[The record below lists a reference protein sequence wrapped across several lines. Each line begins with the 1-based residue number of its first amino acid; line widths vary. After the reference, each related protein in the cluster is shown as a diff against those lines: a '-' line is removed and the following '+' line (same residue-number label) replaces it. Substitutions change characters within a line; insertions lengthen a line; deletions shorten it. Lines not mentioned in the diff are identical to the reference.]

1 MTAMPDL
8 SRRDLLKAGG
18 ALVVSFSLEAAWPA
32 RAQTAATLK
41 TDLGK
46 TTDANE
52 VDGFLA
58 VHPDGSVTVYS
69 GKVDLGTGF
78 RIAVRQMVAEELE
91 LPVERIALIEGDT
104 ALTPDQGPTAG
115 SSGIQRGG
123 VQIRQ
128 AAATARQALLRL
140 ASEALKT
147 PPEALVLE
155 NGSIRAKARGKR
167 VRFGDLIGGKP
178 FALKLDAK
186 APLKDPAAY
195 TVVGKPLPRPD
206 LPAKLTGR
214 HTYMQDFKLS
224 GMLHGRVIHPPAIGA
239 RLDTVD
245 EASISAIPGARVVR
259 IENFLGVVAE
269 DEWAAVRAA
278 RELKASWSGGGGL
291 PGSDGL
297 ERAVRESPVEADEA
311 LVQRGDAPQV
321 LGAATK
327 KLSATYYWPPQSHA
341 SLGPSCAVADVRAEE
356 ARIWTSSQATHKY
369 RPHFAKVLGL
379 PVEKVRLVYLDG
391 AGCYG
396 MNGHEDAAA
405 DAAIL
410 SRAAGRPVRV
420 QWMREDEHG
429 WDPKG
434 PPQLLELSACL
445 DDGGK
450 IAAWSAEMWIP
461 AATKGLPNIPLLSPA
476 AAGLP
481 QPQGMAAGLIAQN
494 ADPSYAV
501 PNVRVVAHWLK
512 ETPLRPSNLRAPG
525 KVANTFA
532 VESLVDELAAHAGA
546 DPLTFRLQGLDDPRG
561 IAVLKRVGEIM
572 KWEPKS
578 RISDAQVEEFAKLVG
593 PNNKGKMHI
602 QLRQPLAPARGRG
615 LAYIH
620 YKHAENYVAMG
631 MDVTVDFASGVV
643 RVDRVVCAHDCGL
656 VINPD
661 AVKNQVEGGILQTLS
676 RALFEEAVFD
686 SNRVTSVDW
695 ASYPILKFPDVPEVV
710 VELIDRP
717 ELPPMGAGEA
727 ATAPVAAALAN
738 AIFDATG
745 ARLRRVPMTP
755 DRVREALAHA

>member
-1 MTAMPDL
+1 MTMMPDL
-8 SRRDLLKAGG
+8 TRRGLLKAGG
-18 ALVVSFSLEAAWPA
+18 ALVVSFALDAARDT
-32 RAQTAATLK
+32 RAQIAATLK
-41 TDLGK
+41 SDLGK
-46 TTDANE
+46 TVDAGQ

-69 GKVDLGTGF
+69 GKVDLGTGL
-78 RIAVRQMVAEELE
+78 RIAMRQMVAEELDI
-91 LPVERIALIEGDT
+91 PVERIALIEGDT

-115 SSGIQRGG
+115 STGIQRGG

-140 ASEALKT
+140 AAERLKA
-147 PPEALVLE
+147 PADSLVVE
-155 NGSIRAKARGKR
+155 SGTIRAKTGGKR
-167 VRFGDLIGGKP
+167 VRFGELVGGRQ

-186 APLKDPAAY
+186 APLKEPAAY
-195 TVVGKPLPRPD
+195 TVVGEPLPRPD
-206 LPAKLTGR
+206 LPGKLTGR
-214 HTYMQDFKLS
+214 HTFMHDFKLA
-224 GMLHGRVIHPPAIGA
+224 GMLHGRVVHAPAIGA
-239 RLDTVD
+239 RLDSVD
-245 EASISAIPGARVVR
+245 EASVAGIPGVKVVR
-259 IENFLGVVAE
+259 IKNFLGVVAE

-291 PGSDGL
+291 PGSDAL
-297 ERAVRESPVEADEA
+297 QRAMRESAVAHDETI
-311 LVQRGDAPQV
+311 VNRGDAAQA
-321 LGAATK
+321 LGSASR
-327 KLSATYYWPPQSHA
+327 KLSASYYWPPQSHA

-356 ARIWTSSQATHKY
+356 ATIWTSSQATHKY

-379 PVEKVRLVYLDG
+379 APEKVRLVYLDG

-410 SRAAGRPVRV
+410 SRATGRPVRV

-434 PPQLLELSACL
+434 PPQLLELSASL

-461 AATKGLPNIPLLSPA
+461 EATKGLPNIPLLSPA

-481 QPQGMAAGLIAQN
+481 QPEGIGTGLISQN

-512 ETPLRPSNLRAPG
+512 DTPLRPSNLRAPG
-525 KVANTFA
+525 KIANTFA
-532 VESLVDELAAHAGA
+532 VESLVDELAVAAGA
-546 DPLTFRLQGLDDPRG
+546 DPLAFRLRGIDDPRG
-561 IAVLKRVGEIM
+561 IAVLTRVGEIM
-572 KWEPKS
+572 KWAPRS
-578 RISDAQVEEFAKLVG
+578 G
-593 PNNKGKMHI
+593 PTGGNGT
-602 QLRQPLAPARGRG
+602 GRG
-615 LAYIH
+615 VAYIH
-620 YKHAENYVAMG
+620 YKHTENYVAMG
-631 MDVTVDFASGVV
+631 MDVTVDRTSGAV
-643 RVDRVVCAHDCGL
+643 RVTRVVCAHDCGL

-676 RALFEEAVFD
+676 RALHEEARFD
-686 SNRVTSVDW
+686 SNRVTSLDW
-695 ASYPILKFPDVPEVV
+695 ASYPILKFPEVPEVV

-727 ATAPVAAALAN
+727 AATPVAAALAN
-738 AIFDATG
+738 AIYDAVG
-745 ARLRRVPMTP
+745 VRLRQVPMTP
-755 DRVREALAHA
+755 ERVKQALAHA

>member
-18 ALVVSFSLEAAWPA
+18 ALVVSFSLEAVWPA
-32 RAQTAATLK
+32 RAETAATLK

-46 TTDANE
+46 TVDANE
-52 VDGFLA
+52 VDGFLV
-58 VHPDGSVTVYS
+58 VHPDGSVAVYS

-140 ASEALKT
+140 AAEALKT
-147 PPEALVLE
+147 PPEALVVE
-155 NGSIRAKARGKR
+155 NGTIRAKTGGKR
-167 VRFGDLIGGKP
+167 VRVGELIGGKP
-178 FALKLDAK
+178 FALKLDPK

-195 TVVGKPLPRPD
+195 IVVGKPLPRPD

-214 HTYMQDFKLS
+214 HTFMQDFNLA
-224 GMLHGRVIHPPAIGA
+224 GMLHGRVVRPPAIGA
-239 RLDTVD
+239 KLDSVD
-245 EASISAIPGARVVR
+245 EASISSIPGARVVR

-311 LVQRGDAPQV
+311 LVHRGDAPQV
-321 LGAATK
+321 LGAAAK

-356 ARIWTSSQATHKY
+356 ATIWTSSQATHKY
-369 RPHFAKVLGL
+369 QPHFAKFLGL
-379 PVEKVRLVYLDG
+379 PPEKVRLVYLDG

-420 QWMREDEHG
+420 QWMRDDEHG

-434 PPQLLELSACL
+434 PPQLLELSASL
-445 DDGGK
+445 DDSGK

-481 QPQGMAAGLIAQN
+481 QPQGIATGLIAQN
-494 ADPSYAV
+494 ADPSYTV

-512 ETPLRPSNLRAPG
+512 DTPLRPSNLRSPG

-532 VESLVDELAAHAGA
+532 VESLVDELAVVAGA
-546 DPLTFRLQGLDDPRG
+546 DPLAFRLQGLDDPRG
-561 IAVLKRVGEIM
+561 VAVLKRVGEIM
-572 KWEPKS
+572 NWQPRS
-578 RISDAQVEEFAKLVG
+578 G
-593 PNNKGKMHI
+593 PSEAGKDS
-602 QLRQPLAPARGRG
+602 PARGRG
-615 LAYIH
+615 IAYIH

-631 MDVTVDFASGVV
+631 MEVTVDRASGSV
-643 RVDRVVCAHDCGL
+643 RVERVVCAHDCGL

-695 ASYPILKFPDVPEVV
+695 ASYPILKFPDAPEMV

-738 AIFDATG
+738 AIFDAVG
-745 ARLRRVPMTP
+745 VRLRRVPMTP
-755 DRVREALAHA
+755 DRVKQALAHA

>member
-1 MTAMPDL
+1 MTMMPDL
-8 SRRDLLKAGG
+8 SRRGLLQAGG
-18 ALVVSFSLEAAWPA
+18 ALVVSFALDAAWPA
-32 RAQTAATLK
+32 RAQTAVTLK

-46 TTDANE
+46 TVDANE

-58 VHPDGSVTVYS
+58 VHPDGVVAVYS

-78 RIAVRQMVAEELE
+78 RIAVRQMVAEELD
-91 LPVERIALIEGDT
+91 VAVDRIVLVEGDT

-115 SSGIQRGG
+115 STGIQRGG

-128 AAATARQALLRL
+128 AAATARQALLGL
-140 ASEALKT
+140 AAEWLKQ
-147 PPEALVLE
+147 PAESLAIE
-155 NGSIRAKARGKR
+155 NGAIRAKAGGKR
-167 VRFGDLIGGKP
+167 VKLGDLIGGKQ

-195 TVVGKPLPRPD
+195 SVIGKPLPRPD
-206 LPAKLTGR
+206 LPAKVVGR
-214 HTYMQDFKLS
+214 HTWMHDFKVA
-224 GMLHGRVIHPPAIGA
+224 GMLHGRVVHPPAIGA
-239 RLDTVD
+239 KLDSVD
-245 EASISAIPGARVVR
+245 ESSIATIPGVKVVR

-297 ERAVRESPVEADEA
+297 QRATRDSAIASDET
-311 LVQRGDAPQV
+311 VVHRGDAAQV

-327 KLSATYYWPPQSHA
+327 KISATYYWPPQSHA
-341 SLGPSCAVADVRAEE
+341 SMGPSCAVADVRTEE
-356 ARIWTSSQATHKY
+356 ATIWTSSQATHKY
-369 RPHFAKVLGL
+369 RPHFAKILSL
-379 PVEKVRLVYLDG
+379 APEKVRLIYLDG

-410 SRAAGRPVRV
+410 SRAAGKPVRV

-434 PPQLLELSACL
+434 PPQLLELSANL
-445 DDGGK
+445 DDNGK

-461 AATKGLPNIPLLSPA
+461 QATKGLPNIPLLSPA

-481 QPQGMAAGLIAQN
+481 QPQGISTGLITQN

-501 PNVRVVAHWLK
+501 PNVRVVSHWLK
-512 ETPLRPSNLRAPG
+512 DTPLRPSNLRAPG

-532 VESLVDELAAHAGA
+532 VESLVDELAVAAGA
-546 DPLTFRLQGLDDPRG
+546 DPLAFRLQGLDDPRG

-572 KWEPKS
+572 KWKPRNGAAVAS
-578 RISDAQVEEFAKLVG
+578 G
-593 PNNKGKMHI
+593 T
-602 QLRQPLAPARGRG
+602 GRG
-615 LAYIH
+615 IAYIH

-631 MDVTVDFASGVV
+631 MDVAVDRGSGAV
-643 RVDRVVCAHDCGL
+643 RVTRVVCAHDCGL

-676 RALFEEAVFD
+676 RALYEEVVFD
-686 SNRVTSVDW
+686 GNRVTSVDW
-695 ASYPILKFPDVPEVV
+695 GSYPILKFPDVPDVI
-710 VELIDRP
+710 VELIDHP
-717 ELPPMGAGEA
+717 ELPPVGAGEA
-727 ATAPVAAALAN
+727 ATAPVAAVLAN
-738 AIFDATG
+738 AIYDAVG
-745 ARLRRVPMTP
+745 VRLRQAPMTP
-755 DRVREALAHA
+755 ERVKQALAHA

>member
-1 MTAMPDL
+1 MTATPDL
-8 SRRDLLKAGG
+8 SRRTLLKAGG
-18 ALVVSFSLEAAWPA
+18 ALIVSFSLYAAWPA
-32 RAQTAATLK
+32 SAQTAATLK
-41 TDLGK
+41 ADLGK
-46 TTDANE
+46 TVDSNE

-58 VHPDGSVTVYS
+58 VHPDGSVTIYS

-78 RIAVRQMVAEELE
+78 RIAVRQMVAEELD
-91 LPVERIALIEGDT
+91 LPVDRIALIEGDT

-115 SSGIQRGG
+115 STGIQRGG

-128 AAATARQALLRL
+128 AAATARQALMRL
-140 ASEALKT
+140 AAEWLKT
-147 PPEALVLE
+147 APEALVVE
-155 NGSIRAKARGKR
+155 NGTIRAKAGGRH
-167 VRFGDLIGGKP
+167 VRFGDLIGGKQ
-178 FALKLDAK
+178 FALALDAK

-195 TVVGKPLPRPD
+195 AVVGKPLPRPD

-214 HTYMQDFKLS
+214 HTYMQDFKLA
-224 GMLHGRVIHPPAIGA
+224 GMLHGRVVHPSAVGA
-239 RLDTVD
+239 KLDSMD
-245 EASISAIPGARVVR
+245 EASISGIPGVRVIR

-297 ERAVRESPVEADEA
+297 QRAIRESPIAADEA
-311 LVQRGDAPQV
+311 LVHRGDAAQV
-321 LGAATK
+321 LGSSPR

-341 SLGPSCAVADVRAEE
+341 SMGPSCAVADVRADE
-356 ARIWTSSQATHKY
+356 ATIWTSSQATHKY
-369 RPHFAKVLGL
+369 RPHFAKMLGL
-379 PVEKVRLVYLDG
+379 AQEKVRLIYLDG

-434 PPQLLELSACL
+434 PPQLLDLSAAL

-450 IAAWSAEMWIP
+450 IAAWGAEMGIP
-461 AATKGLPNIPLLSPA
+461 EATKGLPNIPLLSPA
-476 AAGLP
+476 AAGVP
-481 QPQGMAAGLIAQN
+481 QPQGLATGLISQN
-494 ADPSYAV
+494 ADPSYTV
-501 PNVRVVAHWLK
+501 PNVSVVAHWLK
-512 ETPLRPSNLRAPG
+512 DTPLRPSNLRAPG
-525 KVANTFA
+525 KIANTFA
-532 VESLVDELAAHAGA
+532 VECLVDEIAVAAGT
-546 DPLTFRLQGLDDPRG
+546 DPLAFRLQGIDDPRG

-572 KWEPKS
+572 KWEPRERLPADVLPRFDPKTNQG
-578 RISDAQVEEFAKLVG
+578 R
-593 PNNKGKMHI
+593 MYI
-602 QLRQPLAPARGRG
+602 QLKPGASWHGRG
-615 LAYIH
+615 IAYIH

-631 MDVTVDFASGVV
+631 IDVTVDRASGVV
-643 RVDRVVCAHDCGL
+643 RVERVVCAHDCGL
-656 VINPD
+656 VVNPD

-676 RALFEEAVFD
+676 RALYEEAVFD

-695 ASYPILKFPDVPEVV
+695 ASYPILKFPEVPEVV

-717 ELPPMGAGEA
+717 ELPPVGAGEA
-727 ATAPVAAALAN
+727 STAPVAAALAN

-745 ARLRRVPMTP
+745 VRLRQVPMTP
-755 DRVREALAHA
+755 ERVKQALAHA

>member
-8 SRRDLLKAGG
+8 SRRGLLQAGG
-18 ALVVSFSLEAAWPA
+18 ALVVSFSLGAVLPA

-46 TTDANE
+46 TVDANE

-69 GKVDLGTGF
+69 GKVDLGTGL
-78 RIAVRQMVAEELE
+78 RIAMRQMVAEELDI
-91 LPVERIALIEGDT
+91 PVERIALIEGDT

-115 SSGIQRGG
+115 STGIQRGG

-140 ASEALKT
+140 AAEWLKA
-147 PPEALVLE
+147 PAEVLMVE
-155 NGSIRAKARGKR
+155 NGVIRAKTGGKR
-167 VRFGDLIGGKP
+167 VKYGDLIGGKQ

-186 APLKDPAAY
+186 ASLKGPASY
-195 TVVGKPLPRPD
+195 RVVGKPLPRPD

-214 HTYMQDFKLS
+214 HTYMHDFKLA
-224 GMLHGRVIHPPAIGA
+224 GMLHGRVVHPPAIGA
-239 RLDTVD
+239 KLDSVD
-245 EASISAIPGARVVR
+245 EASISGIPGAKVVR
-259 IENFLGVVAE
+259 IESFLGVVAE

-278 RELKASWSGGGGL
+278 RELKASWSSGGGL
-291 PGSDGL
+291 VGSDGL
-297 ERAVRESPVEADEA
+297 QRAMRESPVVHDETI
-311 LVQRGDAPQV
+311 VNRGDAGQV
-321 LGAATK
+321 LGAAGK

-341 SLGPSCAVADVRAEE
+341 SMGPSCAVADVRTDGAT
-356 ARIWTSSQATHKY
+356 IWTSSQATHKY

-379 PVEKVRLVYLDG
+379 EPEKVRLVYLDG

-410 SRAAGRPVRV
+410 SRAAGKPVRV

-434 PPQLLELSACL
+434 PPQLLELSASL
-445 DDGGK
+445 DDKGK

-461 AATKGLPNIPLLSPA
+461 EATKGLPNIPLLSPT

-481 QPQGMAAGLIAQN
+481 QPQGIGTGLISQN
-494 ADPSYAV
+494 ADPSYGV

-512 ETPLRPSNLRAPG
+512 DTPLRPSNLRAPG
-525 KVANTFA
+525 KIANTFA
-532 VESLVDELAAHAGA
+532 VESLVDELAVAAGA
-546 DPLTFRLQGLDDPRG
+546 DPLAFRLQSLDDPRG
-561 IAVLKRVGEIM
+561 TAVLRRVGEIM
-572 KWEPKS
+572 KWEP
-578 RISDAQVEEFAKLVG
+578 
-593 PNNKGKMHI
+593 
-602 QLRQPLAPARGRG
+602 RQSGGGAGTGRG

-620 YKHAENYVAMG
+620 YKHSENYVAMG
-631 MDVTVDFASGVV
+631 MDVTVDRASGAV
-643 RVDRVVCAHDCGL
+643 RVTRVVCAHDCGL

-661 AVKNQVEGGILQTLS
+661 AVKNQVEGGILQTIS
-676 RALFEEAVFD
+676 RALYEEAVFD
-686 SNRVTSVDW
+686 SNRVTTIDW
-695 ASYPILKFPDVPEVV
+695 ASYPILKFPGVPEVI
-710 VELIDRP
+710 VELIDHP
-717 ELPPMGAGEA
+717 ELPPVGAGEA

-738 AIFDATG
+738 AIYDAVG
-745 ARLRRVPMTP
+745 VRLRQVPMTP
-755 DRVREALAHA
+755 ERVKQAMAHA

>member
-1 MTAMPDL
+1 MSMMPDL
-8 SRRDLLKAGG
+8 SRRGLLKAGG
-18 ALVVSFSLEAAWPA
+18 ALVVSFSLDAAWPA
-32 RAQTAATLK
+32 RAQTSASLK
-41 TDLGK
+41 ADLGK
-46 TTDANE
+46 TVDANE

-58 VHPDGSVTVYS
+58 VHTDGSVTVYS

-91 LPVERIALIEGDT
+91 LPVDRIALIEGDT

-115 SSGIQRGG
+115 STGIQRGG

-147 PPEALVLE
+147 PPDALVVE
-155 NGSIRAKARGKR
+155 NGTIRAKTGGKR
-167 VRFGDLIGGKP
+167 VRFGDLIAGKP
-178 FALKLDAK
+178 FALKLDPK
-186 APLKDPAAY
+186 APLKDPAVYA
-195 TVVGKPLPRPD
+195 VVGKPLPRPD

-214 HTYMQDFKLS
+214 HTYMQDFKLA
-224 GMLHGRVIHPPAIGA
+224 GMLHGRVVHPPAIGA
-239 RLDTVD
+239 RLDSVD
-245 EASISAIPGARVVR
+245 EASISSIPGARVVR

-291 PGSDGL
+291 PGSEGL
-297 ERAVRESPVEADEA
+297 QRAIRESPVQADEA
-311 LVQRGDAPQV
+311 LVHRGDAPQV
-321 LGAATK
+321 LGAAAK

-356 ARIWTSSQATHKY
+356 ATIWTSSQATHKY
-369 RPHFAKVLGL
+369 WPHFAKFLGL

-434 PPQLLELSACL
+434 PPQLLELSASL

-481 QPQGMAAGLIAQN
+481 QPQGIGTGLISQN
-494 ADPSYAV
+494 ADPSYTV

-512 ETPLRPSNLRAPG
+512 DTPLRPSNLRSPG

-546 DPLTFRLQGLDDPRG
+546 DPLAFRLQGLDDPRG
-561 IAVLKRVGEIM
+561 IEVLKRVGEIM
-572 KWEPKS
+572 KWEPRNGPS
-578 RISDAQVEEFAKLVG
+578 GGGSGADA
-593 PNNKGKMHI
+593 H
-602 QLRQPLAPARGRG
+602 ARGRG
-615 LAYIH
+615 IAYIH
-620 YKHAENYVAMG
+620 YKHAENYIAMG
-631 MDVTVDFASGVV
+631 MYVTVDRSSGVV
-643 RVDRVVCAHDCGL
+643 HVERVVCAHDCGL

-717 ELPPMGAGEA
+717 ELPPVGAGEA

-738 AIFDATG
+738 AIFDAVG
-745 ARLRRVPMTP
+745 VRLRQVPMTP
-755 DRVREALAHA
+755 ERVKQALAHS

>member
-8 SRRDLLKAGG
+8 SRRGLLKAGG
-18 ALVVSFSLEAAWPA
+18 ALVVSFSLDAAWPT

-41 TDLGK
+41 ADLGK
-46 TTDANE
+46 TVDADE

-58 VHPDGSVTVYS
+58 VHPDGSVTAYS

-78 RIAVRQMVAEELE
+78 RIAVRQMVAEELD

-115 SSGIQRGG
+115 STGIQRGG

-140 ASEALKT
+140 GSEWLKT
-147 PPEALVLE
+147 PAEALVVE
-155 NGSIRAKARGKR
+155 TGTIRAKTGGKR

-186 APLKDPAAY
+186 APLKDPASYA
-195 TVVGKPLPRPD
+195 VVGKPLPRPD

-214 HTYMQDFKLS
+214 HTYMHDFKLA
-224 GMLHGRVIHPPAIGA
+224 GMLHGRVVHPPAIGA
-239 RLDTVD
+239 KLDSVD
-245 EASISAIPGARVVR
+245 EASIAGIPGVRVVR
-259 IENFLGVVAE
+259 IENFLGVVAQ

-297 ERAVRESPVEADEA
+297 QRAIRESSVEGNEA
-311 LVQRGDAPQV
+311 LIQRGDAPQV
-321 LGAATK
+321 LAGAAK

-356 ARIWTSSQATHKY
+356 ATVWTASQSTHKY

-379 PVEKVRLVYLDG
+379 PVEQVRLVYLDG

-434 PPQLLELSACL
+434 PPQLLELSASL
-445 DDGGK
+445 DDTGK
-450 IAAWSAEMWIP
+450 IAAWNAEMWIP

-481 QPQGMAAGLIAQN
+481 QPQGIATGLITQN
-494 ADPSYAV
+494 ADPSYTV
-501 PNVRVVAHWLK
+501 PNVHVVAHWLK
-512 ETPLRPSNLRAPG
+512 DTPLRPSNLRAPG

-532 VESLVDELAAHAGA
+532 VESLVDELAVAAGA
-546 DPLTFRLQGLDDPRG
+546 DPLAFRLQGIDDPRG

-572 KWEPKS
+572 KWEPRNGPS
-578 RISDAQVEEFAKLVG
+578 GGAGSDV
-593 PNNKGKMHI
+593 
-602 QLRQPLAPARGRG
+602 RARGRG
-615 LAYIH
+615 VAYIH

-631 MDVTVDFASGVV
+631 MDVTVDRGSGAV
-643 RVDRVVCAHDCGL
+643 RVERVVCAHDCGL

-710 VELIDRP
+710 VELIDHP
-717 ELPPMGAGEA
+717 ELPPVGAGEA

-738 AIFDATG
+738 AIYDAVG
-745 ARLRRVPMTP
+745 VRLRQVPMTP
-755 DRVREALAHA
+755 ERVKQALAHA

>member
-18 ALVVSFSLEAAWPA
+18 ALVVSFSLEAVWPA
-32 RAQTAATLK
+32 RAETAATLK

-46 TTDANE
+46 TVDANE
-52 VDGFLA
+52 VDGFLV
-58 VHPDGSVTVYS
+58 VHPDGSVAVYS

-140 ASEALKT
+140 AAEALKT
-147 PPEALVLE
+147 PPEALVVE
-155 NGSIRAKARGKR
+155 NGTIRAKTGGKR
-167 VRFGDLIGGKP
+167 VRVGELIGGKP
-178 FALKLDAK
+178 FALKLDPK

-195 TVVGKPLPRPD
+195 IVVGKPLPRPD

-214 HTYMQDFKLS
+214 HTFMQDFKLA
-224 GMLHGRVIHPPAIGA
+224 GMLHGRVVRPPAIGA
-239 RLDTVD
+239 KLDSVD
-245 EASISAIPGARVVR
+245 EASISSIPGARVVR

-311 LVQRGDAPQV
+311 LVHRGDAPQV
-321 LGAATK
+321 LGAAAK

-356 ARIWTSSQATHKY
+356 ATIWTSSQATHKY
-369 RPHFAKVLGL
+369 QPHFAKFLGL
-379 PVEKVRLVYLDG
+379 PPEKVRLVYLDG

-410 SRAAGRPVRV
+410 SRAARRPVRV

-434 PPQLLELSACL
+434 PPQLLELSASL
-445 DDGGK
+445 DDSGK

-481 QPQGMAAGLIAQN
+481 QPQGIATGLIAQN
-494 ADPSYAV
+494 ADPSYTV

-512 ETPLRPSNLRAPG
+512 DTPLRPSNLRSPG

-532 VESLVDELAAHAGA
+532 VESLVDELAVVAGA
-546 DPLTFRLQGLDDPRG
+546 DPLAFRLQGLDDPRG
-561 IAVLKRVGEIM
+561 VAVLKRVGEIM
-572 KWEPKS
+572 NWQPRS
-578 RISDAQVEEFAKLVG
+578 G
-593 PNNKGKMHI
+593 PSEAGKDS
-602 QLRQPLAPARGRG
+602 PARGRG
-615 LAYIH
+615 IAYIH

-631 MDVTVDFASGVV
+631 MEVTVDRASGSV
-643 RVDRVVCAHDCGL
+643 RVERVVCAHDCGL

-695 ASYPILKFPDVPEVV
+695 ASYPILKFPDAPEMV

-738 AIFDATG
+738 AIFDAVG
-745 ARLRRVPMTP
+745 VRLRRVPMTP
-755 DRVREALAHA
+755 DRVKQALAHA

>member
-8 SRRDLLKAGG
+8 SRRTLLKVGG
-18 ALVVSFSLEAAWPA
+18 ALIVSFGLDTAWPA
-32 RAQTAATLK
+32 RGQTSATLK

-46 TTDANE
+46 TVDANE

-58 VHPDGSVTVYS
+58 VHPDGSVTIFS

-78 RIAVRQMVAEELE
+78 RVAVRQMVSEELD
-91 LPVERIALIEGDT
+91 LPVDRIALIEGDT
-104 ALTPDQGPTAG
+104 SLTPDQGPTAG
-115 SSGIQRGG
+115 STGIQRGG
-123 VQIRQ
+123 VQVRQ
-128 AAATARQALLRL
+128 AAATARQALMRL
-140 ASEALKT
+140 AAEWLKT
-147 PPEALVLE
+147 APEALVVE
-155 NGSIRAKARGKR
+155 NGTIRARAGGKR
-167 VRFGDLIGGKP
+167 VRFGDLIGGKQ
-178 FALKLDAK
+178 FALKLDAN

-195 TVVGKPLPRPD
+195 AVVGKPLPRPD

-214 HTYMQDFKLS
+214 HTYMQDFKLA
-224 GMLHGRVIHPPAIGA
+224 GMLHGRVVHPPAIGA
-239 RLDTVD
+239 RLDSVD
-245 EASISAIPGARVVR
+245 EASISGFPGVRVVR
-259 IENFLGVVAE
+259 IENFLGVAAE

-278 RELKASWSGGGGL
+278 RELKASWSGGGL
-291 PGSDGL
+291 PGSDAL
-297 ERAVRESPVEADEA
+297 QRAIRESPVATDEA
-311 LVQRGDAPQV
+311 LVHRGDAVQM
-321 LGAATK
+321 LGSSSK

-341 SLGPSCAVADVRAEE
+341 SMGPSCAVADVRADE
-356 ARIWTSSQATHKY
+356 ATIWTSSQATHKY
-369 RPHFAKVLGL
+369 RPHFAKVLSL
-379 PVEKVRLVYLDG
+379 APEKVRLIYLDG

-434 PPQLLELSACL
+434 PPQLLELSAAL

-461 AATKGLPNIPLLSPA
+461 EATKGLPNIPLLSPM

-481 QPQGMAAGLIAQN
+481 QTQGLATGLISQN
-494 ADPSYAV
+494 ADPSYTV

-512 ETPLRPSNLRAPG
+512 DTPLRPSNLRAPG

-532 VESLVDELAAHAGA
+532 VESLVDELAVAAGT
-546 DPLTFRLQGLDDPRG
+546 DPLAFRLQGIDDPRG
-561 IAVLKRVGEIM
+561 IAVLRRVGEIM
-572 KWEPKS
+572 KWQARSMPS
-578 RISDAQVEEFAKLVG
+578 SGGGTDT
-593 PNNKGKMHI
+593 H
-602 QLRQPLAPARGRG
+602 ARGRG
-615 LAYIH
+615 IAYIH
-620 YKHAENYVAMG
+620 YKHAENYLAMG
-631 MDVTVDFASGVV
+631 MDVTVDRASGAV
-643 RVDRVVCAHDCGL
+643 RVERVVCAHDCGL

-676 RALFEEAVFD
+676 RALYEEAIFD

-695 ASYPILKFPDVPEVV
+695 ASYPILKFPEVPEVA
-710 VELIDRP
+710 VELINRP
-717 ELPPMGAGEA
+717 ELPPVGAGEA

-745 ARLRRVPMTP
+745 VRLREVPMTP
-755 DRVREALAHA
+755 ERVKQALAHA

>member
-1 MTAMPDL
+1 MTAMPDI
-8 SRRDLLKAGG
+8 SRRGLLKAGG
-18 ALVVSFSLEAAWPA
+18 ALVVSFSLDVPWPA
-32 RAQTAATLK
+32 RAQTATLK

-46 TTDANE
+46 TVDANE

-78 RIAVRQMVAEELE
+78 RIAVRQMVAEELD
-91 LPVERIALIEGDT
+91 LPVERIALVEGDT

-115 SSGIQRGG
+115 STGIQRGG

-140 ASEALKT
+140 GSEWLKT
-147 PPEALVLE
+147 PAETLIVE
-155 NGSIRAKARGKR
+155 TGVIRAKTGGKR

-178 FALKLDAK
+178 FALKLDPK
-186 APLKDPAAY
+186 APLKGPAAY
-195 TVVGKPLPRPD
+195 AVVGKPLPRPD

-214 HTYMQDFKLS
+214 HTYMHDFKLA
-224 GMLHGRVIHPPAIGA
+224 GMLHGRVVHPPAIGA
-239 RLDTVD
+239 KLDSMD
-245 EASISAIPGARVVR
+245 EMSISGIPGVRVVR

-269 DEWAAVRAA
+269 DEWAVVRAA
-278 RELKASWSGGGGL
+278 RELKASWNGGGGL

-297 ERAVRESPVEADEA
+297 QRAIRESPMEGDEA
-311 LVQRGDAPQV
+311 LVHRGDAPQV
-321 LGAATK
+321 LAGAAK

-356 ARIWTSSQATHKY
+356 ATIWTSSQATHKY

-434 PPQLLELSACL
+434 PPQLLELSASL
-445 DDGGK
+445 DDSGK
-450 IAAWSAEMWIP
+450 IAAWNAEMWIP

-476 AAGLP
+476 AAGLS
-481 QPQGMAAGLIAQN
+481 QPQGIGTGLITQN
-494 ADPSYAV
+494 ADPSYTV

-512 ETPLRPSNLRAPG
+512 DTPLRPSNLRAPG
-525 KVANTFA
+525 KIANTFA
-532 VESLVDELAAHAGA
+532 VESLVDELAVAAGA
-546 DPLTFRLQGLDDPRG
+546 DPLAFRLQGLDDPRG
-561 IAVLKRVGEIM
+561 VAVLKRVGEIM
-572 KWEPKS
+572 KWEPRS
-578 RISDAQVEEFAKLVG
+578 GPIGGAGSDVHV
-593 PNNKGKMHI
+593 
-602 QLRQPLAPARGRG
+602 RGRG

-631 MDVTVDFASGVV
+631 MDVTVDRGSGAV
-643 RVDRVVCAHDCGL
+643 RVERVVCAHDCGL

-676 RALFEEAVFD
+676 RALFEEAIFD
-686 SNRVTSVDW
+686 SDRVTSVDW

-710 VELIDRP
+710 VELIDHP
-717 ELPPMGAGEA
+717 ELPPVGAGEA

-738 AIFDATG
+738 AIYDAVG
-745 ARLRRVPMTP
+745 VRLRQVPMTP
-755 DRVREALAHA
+755 ERVKQALAHA

>member
-18 ALVVSFSLEAAWPA
+18 ALVVSFSLEAVWPA
-32 RAQTAATLK
+32 RAETAATLK

-46 TTDANE
+46 TVDANE
-52 VDGFLA
+52 VDGFLV
-58 VHPDGSVTVYS
+58 VHPDGSVAVYS

-140 ASEALKT
+140 AAEALKT
-147 PPEALVLE
+147 PPEALVVE
-155 NGSIRAKARGKR
+155 NGTIRAKTGGKR
-167 VRFGDLIGGKP
+167 VRVGELIGGKP
-178 FALKLDAK
+178 FALKLDPK

-195 TVVGKPLPRPD
+195 IVVGKPLPRPD

-214 HTYMQDFKLS
+214 HTFMQDFKLA
-224 GMLHGRVIHPPAIGA
+224 GMLHGRVVRPPAIGA
-239 RLDTVD
+239 KLDSVD
-245 EASISAIPGARVVR
+245 EASISSIPGARVVR

-311 LVQRGDAPQV
+311 LVHRGDAPQV
-321 LGAATK
+321 LGAAAK

-356 ARIWTSSQATHKY
+356 ATIWTSSQATHKY
-369 RPHFAKVLGL
+369 QPHFAKFLGL
-379 PVEKVRLVYLDG
+379 PPEKVRLVYLDG

-420 QWMREDEHG
+420 QWMRDDEHG

-434 PPQLLELSACL
+434 PPQLLELSASL
-445 DDGGK
+445 DDSGK

-481 QPQGMAAGLIAQN
+481 QPQGIATGLIAQN
-494 ADPSYAV
+494 ADPSYTV

-512 ETPLRPSNLRAPG
+512 DTPLRPSNLRSPG

-532 VESLVDELAAHAGA
+532 VESLVDELAVVAGA
-546 DPLTFRLQGLDDPRG
+546 DPLAFRLQGLDDPRG
-561 IAVLKRVGEIM
+561 VAVLKRVGEIM
-572 KWEPKS
+572 NWQPRS
-578 RISDAQVEEFAKLVG
+578 G
-593 PNNKGKMHI
+593 PSEAGKDS
-602 QLRQPLAPARGRG
+602 PARGRG
-615 LAYIH
+615 IAYIH

-631 MDVTVDFASGVV
+631 MEVTVDRASGSV
-643 RVDRVVCAHDCGL
+643 RVERVVCAHDCGL

-695 ASYPILKFPDVPEVV
+695 ASYPILKFPDAPEMV

-738 AIFDATG
+738 AIFDAVG
-745 ARLRRVPMTP
+745 VRLRRVPMTP
-755 DRVREALAHA
+755 DRVKQALAHA